1 MTLQDSAL
9 FLPLTGVKVKKAQVF
24 KDGTPVRVTKS
35 KEGIL
40 LELGCVPEDVD
51 YVVELTL

>member
-1 MTLQDSAL
+1 MKLADSAL

-24 KDGTPVRVTKS
+24 KDGTPVRVVKS
-35 KEGIL
+35 KEGLL
-40 LELGCVPEDVD
+40 LELGCVPEEID